1 MKKYF
6 LYTSLIVLTGEIYF
20 YPFNFDLRFSTG
32 IITLNVIILLKD
44 NINFSALTLL
54 SGIFVFIFRSFLNTI
69 FGKPILESLAYNFP
83 SFYYYLFFGLLLYIF
98 DFKNK
103 NIFQKNRFLPVIFSL
118 SFIDI
123 ISNIIEASS
132 RNTLNLKMIR
142 FIILVAFIRAF
153 VGFFIYYIYKK
164 QEILILSEEHEKR
177 YLQLNIM
184 VSNIESELF
193 YLKKSMDDIES
204 VMSKSYLL
212 YEKNKENKELKE
224 EILDISREIH
234 EIKKDYSR
242 VVKGFENF
250 LNNFENKEFMNL
262 SKTIDII
269 KANTFK
275 YLKESKKDITI
286 KYYMDKDFKIKSYYN
301 IFTILN
307 NLIINAIDA
316 CSNFS
321 KITVFILNKDDF
333 IEFII
338 KDNGIGIDADFLE
351 CIFNPG
357 FTTKFDKV
365 TGKPS
370 TGIGL
375 CHVKNLVDEYNGQ
388 IFVDSKLKKGTQ
400 FKIVLQ
406 KKYLEGDFIEM

>member
-6 LYTSLIVLTGEIYF
+6 LYASLIALTGEIYF
-20 YPFNFDLRFSTG
+20 YPFSFNLRFSAG
-32 IITLNVIILLKD
+32 IITLNAIILLKD
-44 NINFSALTLL
+44 NINYSVLTLL
-54 SGIFVFIFRSFLNTI
+54 SGSFAFIFRSFLNI
-69 FGKPILESLAYNFP
+69 LFGKPILESLASNFP
-83 SFYYYLFFGLLLYIF
+83 SFYYYLFFALLLYVF
-98 DFKNK
+98 DLRDKDK
-103 NIFQKNRFLPVIFSL
+103 FQKYKFLPMIFSL
-118 SFIDI
+118 SFIDMF
-123 ISNIIEASS
+123 SNIIEASS
-132 RNTLNLKMIR
+132 RNTLSPKMVR
-142 FIILVAFIRAF
+142 FIVLVAFIRAF
-153 VGFFIYYIYKK
+153 IGFFIYYIYKK
-164 QEILILSEEHEKR
+164 REILILSEEHEKR

-204 VMSKSYLL
+204 VMSKSYSL

-250 LNNFENKEFMNL
+250 LSSFENKEFMYL

-269 KANTFK
+269 KANTLK
-275 YLKESKKDITI
+275 YLKESKKDINI

-321 KITVFILNKDDF
+321 KITVFILNKDDY
-333 IEFII
+333 IEFIV
-338 KDNGIGIDADFLE
+338 KDNGKGVDADFLE

-357 FTTKFDKV
+357 FTTKFDKI

-375 CHVKNLVDEYNGQ
+375 CHVKNIVNEYNGQ
-388 IFVDSKLKKGTQ
+388 IFVDSKLKKGTK

>member
-212 YEKNKENKELKE
+212 YEKNKENKKLKE

-338 KDNGIGIDADFLE
+338 KDNGIGIDTDFLE